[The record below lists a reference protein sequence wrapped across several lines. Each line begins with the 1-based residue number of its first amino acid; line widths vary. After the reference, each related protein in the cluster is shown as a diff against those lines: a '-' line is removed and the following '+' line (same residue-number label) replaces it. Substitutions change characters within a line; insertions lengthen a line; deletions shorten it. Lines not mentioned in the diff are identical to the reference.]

1 MWFMSAV
8 LLSDRKTIPSE
19 FSNSSAAAL
28 KPSALQSN
36 WARAQ
41 STPLKSSMAFN
52 REIRSFSRIPAHGTR
67 TNEFALTKKTNLC
80 LQPQLSPNPT
90 SEGLNPTMEDICG
103 GDAGARS
110 RAKELSPALQRWV
123 DVSKGPEPRRDGTK
137 AGP

>member
-41 STPLKSSMAFN
+41 STPLKSSTAFN
-52 REIRSFSRIPAHGTR
+52 REIRSFSPTPAHGTR
-67 TNEFALTKKTNLC
+67 TNEFALTKKNQPMSSTATTAEPNRTVMKNGSIPL
-80 LQPQLSPNPT
+80 LQLQGEFVRSEEHT
-90 SEGLNPTMEDICG
+90 SEL
-103 GDAGARS
+103 
-110 RAKELSPALQRWV
+110 
-123 DVSKGPEPRRDGTK
+123 
-137 AGP
+137 